1 MGGEGKGERQS
12 LCRKSQDKGGQVL
25 VLLVLLALLLLN
37 DIVCATDDQ
46 GGQVALGIV
55 VPLLVLLVLLVLPAL
70 LRTKRVMWCCSHQ
83 HVLARDKFLLVSNMN
98 VDLHNCS

>member
-1 MGGEGKGERQS
+1 MKVSLRTEAAQRVGNYGRVEQGSQLERGGGGLRVGGWQWEEIGEGERQS

-46 GGQVALGIV
+46 GGQVAVGR
-55 VPLLVLLVLLVLPAL
+55 VLPL
-70 LRTKRVMWCCSHQ
+70 
-83 HVLARDKFLLVSNMN
+83 
-98 VDLHNCS
+98 

>member
-1 MGGEGKGERQS
+1 MGGEGEGERQS

-25 VLLVLLALLLLN
+25 VLLVLLAVLLLN

-70 LRTKRVMWCCSHQ
+70 PRTKGVMWCCTHQ
-83 HVLARDKFLLVSNMN
+83 HVLAGDNFLLVSNMN

>member
-1 MGGEGKGERQS
+1 MEGGNGRRGEGERQS

-46 GGQVALGIV
+46 GGQVAVGR
-55 VPLLVLLVLLVLPAL
+55 VLPL
-70 LRTKRVMWCCSHQ
+70 
-83 HVLARDKFLLVSNMN
+83 
-98 VDLHNCS
+98 